1 MLLPNFYV
9 LPALCSQLL
18 VFSRLCIMNTLLHF
32 LLLLF
37 QLCHSLRNISLGISG
52 KSKVIITVGWV
63 WWRHQRAPFF
73 SLASGPPT
81 LKPPLPTSLLSIRT
95 RATVGII
102 VASCNNYRGILH
114 LCIAGKVVARLLLP
128 RVRQIADRIL
138 SESQCV
144 FHPSRSTSDMVFS
157 LWQLQEKSVE
167 QSRPLYVAFIDL
179 TKAFD
184 TVSRSAFYN
193 ILKLLGCPE
202 TLLSVLV
209 ALHENMKARVQF
221 DGSMSKTFPI
231 CRGVKQGCV
240 LAPGPWPGGKGGIT
254 FRLPRK
260 MCGT

>member
-63 WWRHQRAPFF
+63 WWRHQGAPFF

-81 LKPPLPTSLLSIRT
+81 LKPPLPTS
-95 RATVGII
+95 
-102 VASCNNYRGILH
+102 
-114 LCIAGKVVARLLLP
+114 
-128 RVRQIADRIL
+128 
-138 SESQCV
+138 
-144 FHPSRSTSDMVFS
+144 
-157 LWQLQEKSVE
+157 WQLQEKSVE
-167 QSRPLYVAFIDL
+167 QSHPLYVAFIDL

-184 TVSRSAFYN
+184 TVSRSALYN

-240 LAPGPWPGGKGGIT
+240 LAPGPWPGRKGGIT